1 MFLTCKMLC
10 EFVHWVSVWL
20 SFNDSIEE
28 FQYYFR
34 PILKLVSQPNWSI
47 YARQYVDT
55 ITTYNLKLISI
66 ILFFYCLSH
75 FSRINDFLGLSTKD
89 RLSSLTSWY
98 SGKDWGPILCES
110 YGPLPGKII
119 VTFLLIYLVF
129 LCFFL
134 PLFSLE
140 SHQITH
146 SQQLN
151 TPISVIFCIFGD
163 RSLLM
168 TGGGLAKKGSGSWG
182 SFDRKGEGAPK
193 NIGSEGGRGRL
204 LAGRVSRRPGTP
216 LEQKMDAFGVFG
228 RPNSG
233 EKGKLFSIISILKY
247 I

>member
-1 MFLTCKMLC
+1 
-10 EFVHWVSVWL
+10 L
-20 SFNDSIEE
+20 SFSFFKDQRFVGIIN
-28 FQYYFR
+28 QG
-34 PILKLVSQPNWSI
+34 PIVI
-47 YARQYVDT
+47 VDT
-55 ITTYNLKLISI
+55 WHHGIVVKIEAEA
-66 ILFFYCLSH
+66 
-75 FSRINDFLGLSTKD
+75 
-89 RLSSLTSWY
+89 
-98 SGKDWGPILCES
+98 ILCES
-110 YGPLPGKII
+110 CRPLPGKIL
-119 VTFLLIYLVF
+119 VTFSLIYLVF

-168 TGGGLAKKGSGSWG
+168 TGGGLAKKGGGSWG